1 VKAATS
7 ALALLV
13 ALLLSAPVSAAG
25 ISIPERAAQPFAVEQ
40 ATTDEDTPSADD
52 ATPEETP
59 TPSAEGEDGSGIAD
73 LHATAARL
81 RGRVEL
87 GWSINEGASAGQFV
101 VERSTNGSS
110 WRPVKAC
117 SQAFDSGQA
126 DFGCTDTRLTS
137 GTTYAYRVCIT
148 DKGTTCTNAAPSEPV
163 TVKAP

>member
-1 VKAATS
+1 VKLATF

-13 ALLLSAPVSAAG
+13 ALLLFMPAPVSAAG
-25 ISIPERAAQPFAVEQ
+25 LFDPERAERPSALEQETSDEDAAEEQ
-40 ATTDEDTPSADD
+40 A
-52 ATPEETP
+52 
-59 TPSAEGEDGSGIAD
+59 AEGEDGENSSGIAD

-87 GWSINEGASAGQFV
+87 SWSVNEQAGEGVFV

-117 SQAFDSGQA
+117 SQPFDGSQTEF
-126 DFGCTDTRLTS
+126 DCTDTRLTS

-148 DKGTTCTNAAPSEPV
+148 GKGTTCANASPSEPV